1 MQDEALKDAFI
12 LFFSTLDQFQKKAVL
27 SEKDL
32 RGVRSYSNEF
42 GKRPIKKRN

>member
-1 MQDEALKDAFI
+1 MREGLI
-12 LFFSTLDQFQKKAVL
+12 LFFSTLDQFLKKAVL
-27 SEKDL
+27 SGKDL